1 MKEKRGKRSELP
13 IFIEDYQTKEWGI
26 RMEGQGMNWRSL
38 ALDQPPII
46 KNYSAPVLVRV
57 AATEYFT
64 AKFFRYEDGTAA
76 WKVCYDDEGVILAT
90 VDDFWMPADE
100 FEKDFE

>member
-13 IFIEDYQTKEWGI
+13 LFIEDYQTKEWGI
-26 RMEGQGMNWRSL
+26 RMEGQGINWRSL

-46 KNYSAPVLVRV
+46 ENYSAPVLVRI

-64 AKFFRYEDGTAA
+64 AKFFRYDDGTAA
-76 WKVCYDDEGVILAT
+76 WKVCYDERVVLAT
-90 VDDFWMPADE
+90 VDDFWILTNE
-100 FEKDFE
+100 LEKDFE